1 MIPSADA
8 FAFHTRVKHAREF
21 RNLRSPQL
29 YFRIRSHF
37 IANELRAYR
46 VLSAIEEK
54 PHSLSIRKLRKQL
67 WIFRLKIL
75 QLNATFPTINDF

>member
-1 MIPSADA
+1 MHLRFTRA
-8 FAFHTRVKHAREF
+8 RVKHAREF

-37 IANELRAYR
+37 IAYELRAYR

-54 PHSLSIRKLRKQL
+54 PHPLSIRKLRKQF
-67 WIFRLKIL
+67 WIFKLKIL
-75 QLNATFPTINDF
+75 QLSLPQFLTINDF